1 MLDLKL
7 HDIPAT
13 VAGGMRAAAR
23 AGAEL
28 VTVHALGGPAMLEAA
43 VQAAGDGCRVAAVT
57 ILTSAR
63 PADLAAAGLPPA
75 AESVPRLAELAV
87 RSGCQA
93 VVCSPLEAAA
103 LRDRLG
109 PAVELV
115 CPGVR
120 PAATAVIRRPGAGRD
135 PGRGH
140 RRGGHPDRRRAAD
153 HQVRRRGR
161 GRQGGPRPGGRGRAP
176 GGRGRTREPAQSSGA
191 LMVDLTLCEHRR
203 VLTSADRLWPTAKVC
218 IESASLRSRKR
229 GHEEARMPLPTLTP
243 EQRQQALEK
252 AAEARR
258 KRAELKAQLK
268 SGNTSLSTVLAKD
281 SDETVG
287 KMKVSSVLESMPG
300 RRQGARPQDH
310 GEARHLRLP
319 PGPRPRLQAEGRPAR
334 RVRRQEVASTSR

>member
-1 MLDLKL
+1 MESPLVLALDTDDLERAVAWSVAAGEAAGMVKVGLELFGASGPAAVAALAGDGRRVMLDLKL

-93 VVCSPLEAAA
+93 VVCSPLEAAS

-109 PAVELV
+109 PAVELI

-120 PAATAVIRRPGAGRD
+120 PAAAAASDDQARVATPAEAMAAGATRIVVGRPITRSDDVGAAARAVRDQAVAAG
-135 PGRGH
+135 P
-140 RRGGHPDRRRAAD
+140 
-153 HQVRRRGR
+153 
-161 GRQGGPRPGGRGRAP
+161 QGGGDERAN
-176 GGRGRTREPAQSSGA
+176 
-191 LMVDLTLCEHRR
+191 
-203 VLTSADRLWPTAKVC
+203 
-218 IESASLRSRKR
+218 
-229 GHEEARMPLPTLTP
+229 
-243 EQRQQALEK
+243 
-252 AAEARR
+252 RR
-258 KRAELKAQLK
+258 KAP
-268 SGNTSLSTVLAKD
+268 D
-281 SDETVG
+281 IH
-287 KMKVSSVLESMPG
+287 G
-300 RRQGARPQDH
+300 RFDA
-310 GEARHLRLP
+310 L
-319 PGPRPRLQAEGRPAR
+319 
-334 RVRRQEVASTSR
+334 